1 MARRFRLDFVPLT
14 RERFDVVVYRRAY
27 FEPPFQRFVK
37 FCESPAFAAKAGEL
51 GGYDISGLGTVRY
64 NGP

>member
-1 MARRFRLDFVPLT
+1 VPLT